1 MEALAEY
8 LLFQISAKANC
19 FDILYH
25 HLKVVA
31 IQKFK
36 SDFPAFWGEAVML
49 HFHVVKNQVFER
61 QLFFCFFDL

>member
-1 MEALAEY
+1 MKALAEN

-19 FDILYH
+19 FDILFH

-36 SDFPAFWGEAVML
+36 CDFPAKRGL
-49 HFHVVKNQVFER
+49 ER
-61 QLFFCFFDL
+61 HITQKSPVERYSTGLFN

>member
-36 SDFPAFWGEAVML
+36 SDFPGRL
-49 HFHVVKNQVFER
+49 NQLN
-61 QLFFCFFDL
+61 QIP